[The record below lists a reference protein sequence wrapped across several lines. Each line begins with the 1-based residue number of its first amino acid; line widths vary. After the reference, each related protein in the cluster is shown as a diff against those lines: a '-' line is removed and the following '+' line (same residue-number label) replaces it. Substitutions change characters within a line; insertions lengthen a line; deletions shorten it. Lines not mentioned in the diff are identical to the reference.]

1 MENKMNRLFL
11 GISILILLTV
21 LNPFKSSGDD
31 EEQEIRNSLQQYFS
45 VLKSGDVNAI
55 ESAIG
60 GDLLEEMKVL
70 LRNNKEYGQFLRNYY
85 QEAEFQL
92 AKIVPVSGGVVA
104 DVSVVFSN
112 QDIQEY
118 NFFLKKEQADKSG
131 DGGWKVIRQDLV
143 PPRQ

>member
-1 MENKMNRLFL
+1 MENKMKRLFL
-11 GISILILLTV
+11 GISILMLISV
-21 LNPFKSSGDD
+21 MNPFKSSGNN

-45 VLKSGDVNAI
+45 VLKSGDVSAI

-70 LRNNKEYGQFLRNYY
+70 LRKNKEYGQFLRNYY

-92 AKIVPVSGGVVA
+92 AKIVPVSGGIIA
-104 DVSVVFSN
+104 DVNVVFSN
-112 QDIQEY
+112 QDSQQY

-143 PPRQ
+143 SPRQ